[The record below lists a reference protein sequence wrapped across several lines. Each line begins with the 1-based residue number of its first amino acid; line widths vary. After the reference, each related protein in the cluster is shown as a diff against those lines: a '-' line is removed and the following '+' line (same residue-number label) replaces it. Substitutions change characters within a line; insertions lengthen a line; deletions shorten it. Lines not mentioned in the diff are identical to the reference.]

1 MFHVTRNF
9 LHSYTDIYTNLNAHA
24 HTHTHTHT
32 HQNGQDSDVR
42 FLFIQLPNVFYSTPY
57 ICTLTRVFSVYMF
70 LYVYTSMHSYI
81 NKYIFRVPSTSFL
94 FLLTVHRNI
103 FFFFFRCIFIFIF
116 FLILIFNF
124 F

>member
-1 MFHVTRNF
+1 M
-9 LHSYTDIYTNLNAHA
+9 LM

-70 LYVYTSMHSYI
+70 FTSWVKFIPRYFI
-81 NKYIFRVPSTSFL
+81 
-94 FLLTVHRNI
+94 LLMQ
-103 FFFFFRCIFIFIF
+103 
-116 FLILIFNF
+116 L
-124 F
+124 